1 VTRDV
6 TDQQKSSLA
15 VENFQQL
22 NLNLLESRC
31 EGVLAVDRKGLIT
44 YANPAACEILDWPLA
59 ELLGRHA
66 HNTAHHSRP
75 DGTPF
80 LAVDCPSNRVLTDG
94 IASHCRH
101 DSYFRRDG
109 SAIDVATATTAIS
122 KNGEITGAIVVFM
135 ETGDSE
141 YLSPLLAAE
150 QSGAIMTLDAEG
162 QITSF
167 SDALAQLTGYAPQEA
182 NRPALLPA
190 QIRSAFTRLLP

>member
-1 VTRDV
+1 M
-6 TDQQKSSLA
+6 
-15 VENFQQL
+15 
-22 NLNLLESRC
+22 
-31 EGVLAVDRKGLIT
+31 I
-44 YANPAACEILDWPLA
+44 
-59 ELLGRHA
+59 
-66 HNTAHHSRP
+66 
-75 DGTPF
+75 
-80 LAVDCPSNRVLTDG
+80 DG

-135 ETGDSE
+135 EAGDSE

-167 SDALAQLTGYAPQEA
+167 SDALAQLTGYAPHEA
-182 NRPALLPA
+182 IGQRSSLLK
-190 QIRSAFTRLLP
+190 SEVHSHAFFRELWRLQGRHHPPTLGEHERHHQSRWRD